1 MAWFQFHR
9 DISRAPV
16 LGDSQ
21 YWGALKTEKSLWAGR
36 GWSKTWWKR
45 KLLTHI
51 WEGCNWT
58 ARYRFQM
65 CSCFQFFFFFFKYPS
80 RKLMGKRRTKVRSSL
95 WSKEI
100 PTLFVNFQTAQG
112 GVSHHSVVHRNKS
125 YVHPGFLIGL
135 MGPMRCYRSRELCEP
150 NTQEPP
156 SWVKWVWTV
165 SFTPSQHHCEHG
177 ACRVM

>member
-1 MAWFQFHR
+1 MGWTRVVKDLVKEETLDPHLRGLQLNGKIQ
-9 DISRAPV
+9 ISNVLLFPV
-16 LGDSQ
+16 
-21 YWGALKTEKSLWAGR
+21 
-36 GWSKTWWKR
+36 
-45 KLLTHI
+45 
-51 WEGCNWT
+51 
-58 ARYRFQM
+58 
-65 CSCFQFFFFFFKYPS
+65 FFFFFFKYPS

>member
-1 MAWFQFHR
+1 MGWTRVVKDLVKEETLDPHLRGLQLNGKIQ
-9 DISRAPV
+9 ISNVLLFPV
-16 LGDSQ
+16 
-21 YWGALKTEKSLWAGR
+21 
-36 GWSKTWWKR
+36 
-45 KLLTHI
+45 
-51 WEGCNWT
+51 
-58 ARYRFQM
+58 
-65 CSCFQFFFFFFKYPS
+65 FFFFFKYPS

-156 SWVKWVWTV
+156 SWVKRVWTV

>member
-1 MAWFQFHR
+1 MGWTRVVKDLVKEETLDPHLRGLQLNGKIQ
-9 DISRAPV
+9 ISNVLLFPV
-16 LGDSQ
+16 
-21 YWGALKTEKSLWAGR
+21 
-36 GWSKTWWKR
+36 
-45 KLLTHI
+45 
-51 WEGCNWT
+51 
-58 ARYRFQM
+58 
-65 CSCFQFFFFFFKYPS
+65 FFFFFKYPS